1 MVETLDKCQILKE
14 ALVSLFLSFLIWF
27 KLCWNNLFA
36 SSSIIKL
43 REKRTSALNLQVCSS
58 NFKYS
63 RGLNV
68 IFHDHMDSREQ
79 AAAMIINKYFD
90 ENFDFMKKLSR
101 AGQSLGGHHS
111 KPLKVDKLTRGLSF
125 SGLPFQSANFSGLP
139 FLSANHSTSANCK
152 K

>member
-1 MVETLDKCQILKE
+1 M
-14 ALVSLFLSFLIWF
+14 
-27 KLCWNNLFA
+27 FA

-90 ENFDFMKKLSR
+90 ENFDFMKHFV
-101 AGQSLGGHHS
+101 QSW
-111 KPLKVDKLTRGLSF
+111 PVVV
-125 SGLPFQSANFSGLP
+125 SGDAI
-139 FLSANHSTSANCK
+139 TDTY
-152 K
+152 